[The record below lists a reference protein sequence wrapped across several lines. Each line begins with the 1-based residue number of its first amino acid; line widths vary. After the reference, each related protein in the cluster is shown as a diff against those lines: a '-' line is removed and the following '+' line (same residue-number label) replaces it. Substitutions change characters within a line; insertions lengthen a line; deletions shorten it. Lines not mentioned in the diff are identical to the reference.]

1 MLYRFIDLQRNEG
14 KEQKMARILK
24 HGNNRTW
31 ELALKAIHQLGD
43 SASKS
48 DILGLIVK
56 SEAGYN
62 ERNLH
67 ADLNAMSVNSPS
79 RGGSGKNKKPRRT
92 DSDNKYDALFKHGKG
107 QNAVYE
113 IYDPRKHGV
122 WEIYA
127 DSSATT
133 GLSTRR
139 VESEYPELTKA
150 QSQANEEEPFNS
162 SSKKDAHER
171 SLNDTHQDIP
181 RLEDQH
187 IFPDEIQDADTYYE
201 GAKQTVIVNSYERN
215 PKARSQC
222 IEHYGAICRVCDFN
236 FEKKYGAIGSGFT
249 HVHHL
254 TPLPDIG
261 EEYEVDPIIDLRPVC
276 PNCHAMLHK
285 KQPPYSIEEL
295 KSICKKQHN

>member
-1 MLYRFIDLQRNEG
+1 
-14 KEQKMARILK
+14 MARVLK
-24 HGNNRTW
+24 HGDNRTW
-31 ELALKAIHQLGD
+31 ELALKAIHELGGIA
-43 SASKS
+43 SAK
-48 DILGLIVK
+48 DILDLIVK
-56 SEAGYN
+56 SETEYK
-62 ERNLH
+62 ETNLH

-92 DSDNKYDALFKHGKG
+92 DSGNKYDALFKHGER

-127 DSSATT
+127 DSLAKKS
-133 GLSTRR
+133 LSTRR
-139 VESEYPELTKA
+139 VESESPELTKA
-150 QSQANEEEPFNS
+150 QNQANEGEAFNL
-162 SSKKDAHER
+162 SSKEYPRDR
-171 SLNDTHQDIP
+171 ILNDTHQGISKS
-181 RLEDQH
+181 EDQH

-201 GAKQTVIVNSYERN
+201 GAKRTIVVNSYERN
-215 PKARSQC
+215 LKARSQC
-222 IEHYGAICRVCDFN
+222 IARYRAICSVCKFD
-236 FEKKYGAIGSGFT
+236 FEKKYGEIGSGFI

-254 TPLPDIG
+254 TPLEDIG

-295 KSICKKQHN
+295 KSICKKQHD